1 MGGTGSVCR
10 SEENIKTVVTET
22 HKIKNPVEDAV
33 TIFEEGGSS
42 SMVRCIGFPTK
53 YTFMN
58 DVG

>member
-10 SEENIKTVVTET
+10 SEENIKTVVTE
-22 HKIKNPVEDAV
+22 IKNPVEDAV